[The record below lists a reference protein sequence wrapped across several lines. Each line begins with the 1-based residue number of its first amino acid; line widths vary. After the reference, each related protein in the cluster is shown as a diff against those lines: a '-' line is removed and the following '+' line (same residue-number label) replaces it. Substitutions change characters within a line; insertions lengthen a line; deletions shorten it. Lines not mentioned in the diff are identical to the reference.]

1 MPEAMM
7 ASILGGLATVT
18 VHWALGAIYYTI
30 LCLYVGREQFNMAM
44 AFMSYKRMI
53 YLQSVAATD
62 ELQAQRVAL
71 AIDSDLYFKRPVEG
85 LTQHK
90 KRRKKK
96 RKTLL
101 TG

>member
-1 MPEAMM
+1 
-7 ASILGGLATVT
+7 
-18 VHWALGAIYYTI
+18 
-30 LCLYVGREQFNMAM
+30 
-44 AFMSYKRMI
+44 
-53 YLQSVAATD
+53 LQSVAATD